1 MHLVYGVHTYIMVT
15 MVHTHQVRCVLGKHE
30 KMYMYIVHVAR
41 CDCKT
46 YYFCS
51 LVLFLLLLWLHH
63 WKAKWYWINESEINS
78 NWQNS
83 LANFKKLYF
92 MLYKLTY
99 HDTKNTSY
107 WVVRFLQEH
116 SIHYSS
122 LFLSFVQLELAQVGD
137 NLSRWGVHYFSS
149 SFSHSTR
156 WWMQQTGPHQYKIPE
171 RWRWRCPQ

>member
-1 MHLVYGVHTYIMVT
+1 MNCSCSQFLEARTSCIPRSSLVYFSTLT
-15 MVHTHQVRCVLGKHE
+15 MKEC
-30 KMYMYIVHVAR
+30 
-41 CDCKT
+41 CKT

-122 LFLSFVQLELAQVGD
+122 LFLSFVQLELVQVGD

-156 WWMQQTGPHQYKIPE
+156 WWVQQTGPHQYKIPE
-171 RWRWRCPQ
+171 RWRWRCPE

>member
-1 MHLVYGVHTYIMVT
+1 MNCSCSQFLEARTSCIPRSSLAYFSTLT
-15 MVHTHQVRCVLGKHE
+15 MKEC
-30 KMYMYIVHVAR
+30 
-41 CDCKT
+41 CKT

-99 HDTKNTSY
+99 MIQKILATGLLDFC
-107 WVVRFLQEH
+107 R
-116 SIHYSS
+116 SIVYIIHLCSS
-122 LFLSFVQLELAQVGD
+122 LL
-137 NLSRWGVHYFSS
+137 FSS
-149 SFSHSTR
+149 SLHRLGIIWADEVSTTFPPPSHTAPDDECSKQDPTNTRYQKDGDGGAQNNTSTQR
-156 WWMQQTGPHQYKIPE
+156 LF
-171 RWRWRCPQ
+171 